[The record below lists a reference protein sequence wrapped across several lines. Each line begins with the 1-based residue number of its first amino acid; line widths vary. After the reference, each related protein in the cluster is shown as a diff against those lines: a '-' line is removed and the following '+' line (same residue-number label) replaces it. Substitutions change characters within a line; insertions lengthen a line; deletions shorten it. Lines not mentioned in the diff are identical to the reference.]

1 MLLQPLKIRIYL
13 LILVL
18 RDQNRDRLTE
28 METTGRVISGEGR
41 KGEKVAGNKK
51 CNWWYKIDRGK
62 LRIV

>member
-1 MLLQPLKIRIYL
+1 
-13 LILVL
+13 
-18 RDQNRDRLTE
+18 
-28 METTGRVISGEGR
+28 MEITSRNISGEGEGR